1 LIKLDCLLTVCVAA
15 GVLVAAGAGVAEA
28 VGVVAAGVLV
38 VELEVELLGELELEA
53 DAEGDSDE
61 LGSVG
66 AGVPPVAVFVAG
78 AAEPKPVSAA
88 RPTW

>member
-1 LIKLDCLLTVCVAA
+1 MAA

-38 VELEVELLGELELEA
+38 VELEGELLGELELDA
-53 DAEGDSDE
+53 DDEGDA
-61 LGSVG
+61 LGSVA
-66 AGVPPVAVFVAG
+66 AGVSPVAVFVAG
-78 AAEPKPVSAA
+78 AAAPKPVSAA